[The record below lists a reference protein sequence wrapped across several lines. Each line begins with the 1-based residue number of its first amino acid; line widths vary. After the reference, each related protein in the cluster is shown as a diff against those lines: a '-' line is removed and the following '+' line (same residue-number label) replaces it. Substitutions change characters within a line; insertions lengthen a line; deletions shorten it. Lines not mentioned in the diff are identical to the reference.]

1 MPKRDRPNSEHS
13 VSMFLARV
21 VMMTI
26 GVVVCLALYLSASQC
41 NTEEHL
47 LSLLAGLFVM
57 FLVFDIVENQR

>member
-1 MPKRDRPNSEHS
+1 
-13 VSMFLARV
+13 MFLARV